1 MALSDPRVLSR
12 PHRVVFAGFEST
24 TTRLQQAGWE
34 LAVEQSF
41 HDMSIRLA
49 LRFEP
54 ARLYMLAEAQR
65 LDFFRYGSQMLDE
78 PLTFHIR
85 HCASRMAVQL
95 MEASFAFKPIDAV
108 PQFTEAPRK
117 SIEDFGIFA
126 APLTRTEEILIEPQS
141 VAQCLEMIRK
151 LQAPDLSAIRE
162 RNRRRNDDGG
172 TLQAIPRQTFHAQI
186 LSLAA

>member
-1 MALSDPRVLSR
+1 MGPSDARILSR

-41 HDMSIRLA
+41 LDMRIRLA

-54 ARLYMLAEAQR
+54 ARLYLMADAQH
-65 LDFFRYGSQMLDE
+65 LDFFRYASYALDE

-85 HCASRMAVQL
+85 QCASHMTVQL
-95 MEASFAFKPIDAV
+95 METSFAFQPIDAV

-126 APLTRTEEILIEPQS
+126 APLARTEQILIEPQS
-141 VAQCLEMIRK
+141 VAQCLEQIRK
-151 LQAPDLSAIRE
+151 LQAPELAAIRE
-162 RNRRRNDDGG
+162 RNRRRNDEGA
-172 TLQAIPRQTFHAQI
+172 TVQPIPRQTFHAQV